1 VAYRRSL
8 EETRLTEDEYRRVL
22 EAGLLSDKAK
32 EKFVADVA
40 AGVPQAKVEVIVTS
54 DEAAAQAAIARINA
68 GEEWAVVAR
77 DVSTEPD
84 VATTGGLKD
93 FQPENASPAVYD
105 DYAFSAPVGQIST
118 PLVETPDS
126 PTTRYYVVRVVE
138 RSDQPLNDGQKP
150 NFQDREWQE
159 WLADAQTRITIVDNW
174 SDDFEA
180 QNAAV
185 TPLYEDALKKEEAQQ
200 RVTPI
205 INTPVITTP
214 IVNTPAAETPAA
226 PAPTPASGQ

>member
-1 VAYRRSL
+1 
-8 EETRLTEDEYRRVL
+8 
-22 EAGLLSDKAK
+22 
-32 EKFVADVA
+32 
-40 AGVPQAKVEVIVTS
+40 
-54 DEAAAQAAIARINA
+54 
-68 GEEWAVVAR
+68 
-77 DVSTEPD
+77 
-84 VATTGGLKD
+84 
-93 FQPENASPAVYD
+93 VYD
-105 DYAFSAPVGQIST
+105 DYAFSAPIGQIST

-138 RSDQPLNDGQKP
+138 RSDQPLTDSQKP

-159 WLADAQTRITIVDNW
+159 WLADAQTRIPIVDNW
-174 SDDFEA
+174 SEDFEA

-226 PAPTPASGQ
+226 PEPTPASGQ